1 MFDLESLQM
10 TSFKTTTLGNDLP
23 SPFQT
28 TEGWATMI
36 LLAVCLVMLYVIAFM
51 IFLAYETFKLRQSER
66 LNLTKKKNRIL

>member
-1 MFDLESLQM
+1 MFDLESLEM

-36 LLAVCLVMLYVIAFM
+36 FLAVGLVMLYVIAFM
-51 IFLAYETFKLRQSER
+51 IFLAYETFKIRQNER
-66 LNLTKKKNRIL
+66 LNLTKKHNRIL